1 MSEPLEVARRIFMND
16 ESELRCGWR
25 VLAFVFVFIVAEM
38 LLAGLIKVAGILFP
52 AFSFISDQ
60 RISGE
65 GLNAR
70 RVALLYVDAVRD
82 LGAALISTVICAH
95 ALELRSLGSV
105 GYKLHRG
112 WFKDFSLCS
121 LIGGCS
127 LAIAV
132 GVSAVAGAVT
142 FNVRAEHLG
151 MLGLGLLIT
160 FGFFLAAGAFE
171 ELLFRGFAFQALT
184 HNLGGAAAIG
194 ITAVFFGAAH
204 IGNDNASVFST
215 INTILAGVWLGIA
228 YLITRS
234 LWLAT
239 ALHYSWNFAMVFVF
253 GLPVSGFTTFSG
265 VSWLQGH
272 PGSPLWVSGGSYG
285 PEAGMCAT
293 LALLVSTMVIWRSGF
308 FNTSAEMLAAIKHGK
323 REPSYVS
330 ITSGAAEPS
339 MIEQVPSDDSPKM

>member
-1 MSEPLEVARRIFMND
+1 MSELPGAARRIFMNQ

-25 VLAFVFVFIVAEM
+25 VLAFVFVFVVAEM
-38 LLAGLIKVAGILFP
+38 LLAGLIKVAVILFP
-52 AFSFISDQ
+52 VLSFISDQ
-60 RISGE
+60 RVSGE
-65 GLNAR
+65 ALSAR
-70 RVALLYVDAVRD
+70 GVLVLYVSTARD
-82 LGAALISTVICAH
+82 LSAALISTVICAH
-95 ALELRSLGSV
+95 GLEHRSLASV

-112 WFKDFSLCS
+112 WFKDFSLGS
-121 LIGGCS
+121 LVGGCS

-132 GVSAVAGAVT
+132 GVAAVAGAVT
-142 FNVRAEHLG
+142 FNVRAKDLR
-151 MLGLGLLIT
+151 MLVFGLLIT

-204 IGNDNASVFST
+204 IGNENASVFST
-215 INTILAGVWLGIA
+215 IYTTLAGVWLGLA

-239 ALHYSWNFAMVFVF
+239 ALHYSWNFAMGFVF

-265 VSWLQGH
+265 VSWLRGH
-272 PGSPLWVSGGSYG
+272 PGSPVWVSGGSYG
-285 PEAGMCAT
+285 PEAGMCST
-293 LALLVSTMVIWRSGF
+293 VALVVSMIVIWRSGF
-308 FNTSAEMLAAIKHGK
+308 FKASPEMLAAIKHGK

-330 ITSGAAEPS
+330 ITSDTTEESA
-339 MIEQVPSDDSPKM
+339 IEQVPGDDSPKA

>member
-38 LLAGLIKVAGILFP
+38 LLAGFIKVAGILFP
-52 AFSFISDQ
+52 ALSFISDQ
-60 RISGE
+60 RISSE
-65 GLNAR
+65 GLDAR
-70 RVALLYVDAVRD
+70 RVALLYVDAARD
-82 LGAALISTVICAH
+82 LIAALISTAICAH
-95 ALELRSLGSV
+95 WLEHRSLTSV

-112 WFKDFSLCS
+112 WFKDFSLGS
-121 LIGGCS
+121 LLGGCS

-132 GVSAVAGAVT
+132 GFSAVAGAVT
-142 FNVRAEHLG
+142 FNVRAERLG
-151 MLGLGLLIT
+151 MLFFGLLIT

-194 ITAVFFGAAH
+194 ITAVVFGAAH
-204 IGNDNASVFST
+204 VGNDNASVFST
-215 INTILAGVWLGIA
+215 INTILAGVWLGLA

-253 GLPVSGFTTFSG
+253 GLPVSGFTTFNG

-272 PGSPLWVSGGSYG
+272 PGSPVWVSGGSYG
-285 PEAGMCAT
+285 PEAGMCST
-293 LALLVSTMVIWRSGF
+293 VALLVSTIVIWRSGF
-308 FNTSAEMLAAIKHGK
+308 FRASSEMLAAIKHGK
-323 REPSYVS
+323 REPLYVS
-330 ITSGAAEPS
+330 ITSDAAEPS
-339 MIEQVPSDDSPKM
+339 MIEQMPGDDSRKT

>member
-1 MSEPLEVARRIFMND
+1 MSDTPGVARRIFMND

-25 VLAFVFVFIVAEM
+25 VLAFVFLFVVAEI
-38 LLAGLIKVAGILFP
+38 LLAGFIKVAGILFP
-52 AFSFISDQ
+52 ALSFISDQ

-70 RVALLYVDAVRD
+70 GVLVLYVNTARD
-82 LGAALISTVICAH
+82 LSATLIASIVCAH
-95 ALELRSLGSV
+95 GLEHRSLASV
-105 GYKLHRG
+105 GYKLHGG
-112 WFKDFSLCS
+112 WFKDFSLGS

-132 GVSAVAGAVT
+132 GVAAVAGAVT
-142 FNVRAEHLG
+142 FSVRAEHLG

-204 IGNDNASVFST
+204 IGNENASVFST
-215 INTILAGVWLGIA
+215 INTILAGVWLGFA

-253 GLPVSGFTTFSG
+253 GLPVSGFTAFSG

-293 LALLVSTMVIWRSGF
+293 FALLVSTMVIWRSGL
-308 FNTSAEMLAAIKHGK
+308 FNASAEMLAAIKHSK

-330 ITSGAAEPS
+330 ITSDGAEPS
-339 MIEQVPSDDSPKM
+339 MIEQVPDRDGRQA

>member
-1 MSEPLEVARRIFMND
+1 MSDPPGVARRIFMNE

-25 VLAFVFVFIVAEM
+25 VLAFVFVFVVAEM
-38 LLAGLIKVAGILFP
+38 LLAGLIKVAGMLFP
-52 AFSFISDQ
+52 ALSFISDQ

-65 GLNAR
+65 GLTAR
-70 RVALLYVDAVRD
+70 GVLVLFVNTARD
-82 LGAALISTVICAH
+82 LSAALIATIICAH
-95 ALELRSLGSV
+95 GLEHRGLASV
-105 GYKLHRG
+105 GFKVHRG
-112 WFKDFSLCS
+112 WFKDFSLGS

-142 FNVRAEHLG
+142 FNVRAEDLG

-204 IGNDNASVFST
+204 IGNENASVFST
-215 INTILAGVWLGIA
+215 INTILAGVWLGLA

-253 GLPVSGFTTFSG
+253 GLPVSGFTNFSG

-272 PGSPLWVSGGSYG
+272 PGSPVWVSGGSYG

-293 LALLVSTMVIWRSGF
+293 LALLVSAMVIWRRGF
-308 FNTSAEMLAAIKHGK
+308 FNASAEMLEAIKHGK

-339 MIEQVPSDDSPKM
+339 AIEQPSDDRPKM

>member
-1 MSEPLEVARRIFMND
+1 MSEPLDVARRIFMND

-25 VLAFVFVFIVAEM
+25 VLAFVFVFVVAEM
-38 LLAGLIKVAGILFP
+38 LLVGLIKVAGTLFP
-52 AFSFISDQ
+52 ALSFISDQ

-65 GLNAR
+65 ALNAR
-70 RVALLYVDAVRD
+70 RVVLLYVDAARD
-82 LGAALISTVICAH
+82 LSAALIATIVCAH
-95 ALELRSLGSV
+95 WLEHRSLASV

-112 WFKDFSLCS
+112 WFKDFSLGS
-121 LIGGCS
+121 LLGGCS

-132 GVSAVAGAVT
+132 GVAAGAGAVT
-142 FNVRAEHLG
+142 FSVRAEHLG

-160 FGFFLAAGAFE
+160 FSFFLAAGAFE

-194 ITAVFFGAAH
+194 ITAVFFGVAH

-215 INTILAGVWLGIA
+215 INTILAGVWLGLA

-253 GLPVSGFTTFSG
+253 GLPVSGFTTFNG
-265 VSWLQGH
+265 VSWLEGH
-272 PGSPLWVSGGSYG
+272 PGSPVWVSGGSYG

-293 LALLVSTMVIWRSGF
+293 LALLVSTLVIWRSGF
-308 FNTSAEMLAAIKHGK
+308 FKASPEMLAAIKHGK
-323 REPSYVS
+323 RDPSYAS
-330 ITSGAAEPS
+330 ITSEAAEPS
-339 MIEQVPSDDSPKM
+339 MIEQVPGDDSPKT

>member
-1 MSEPLEVARRIFMND
+1 
-16 ESELRCGWR
+16 
-25 VLAFVFVFIVAEM
+25 
-38 LLAGLIKVAGILFP
+38 
-52 AFSFISDQ
+52 
-60 RISGE
+60 
-65 GLNAR
+65 
-70 RVALLYVDAVRD
+70 
-82 LGAALISTVICAH
+82 
-95 ALELRSLGSV
+95 
-105 GYKLHRG
+105 
-112 WFKDFSLCS
+112 
-121 LIGGCS
+121 
-127 LAIAV
+127 
-132 GVSAVAGAVT
+132 
-142 FNVRAEHLG
+142 

-204 IGNDNASVFST
+204 IGNDNASLFST
-215 INTILAGVWLGIA
+215 VNTILAGVWLGLA

-272 PGSPLWVSGGSYG
+272 PGSPVWVSGGSYG

-293 LALLVSTMVIWRSGF
+293 LALLVSTMVSWRSGVF
-308 FNTSAEMLAAIKHGK
+308 EASPEMLAAIKHGK

-330 ITSGAAEPS
+330 ITSEASRIEPVS
-339 MIEQVPSDDSPKM
+339 GDDTPRA

>member
-1 MSEPLEVARRIFMND
+1 MSEPLDVARRIFMND

-25 VLAFVFVFIVAEM
+25 VLVFVFVFIVAEM
-38 LLAGLIKVAGILFP
+38 LLAGLIKVAGTLFP
-52 AFSFISDQ
+52 VLSFMADQ
-60 RISGE
+60 RTSGE
-65 GLNAR
+65 ALSTRGVL
-70 RVALLYVDAVRD
+70 LLYVNAGRD
-82 LGAALISTVICAH
+82 LSAALIATIVCAH
-95 ALELRSLGSV
+95 VLEHRSLASV

-112 WFKDFSLCS
+112 WFKDISLGS
-121 LIGGCS
+121 LVGCCS

-132 GVSAVAGAVT
+132 GVAAVAGAVT
-142 FNVRAEHLG
+142 FNVRAENPR
-151 MLGLGLLIT
+151 MLGTGLLIT

-215 INTILAGVWLGIA
+215 INTILAGVWLGLA

-253 GLPVSGFTTFSG
+253 GLPVSGFTTFNG

-272 PGSPLWVSGGSYG
+272 PGSPVWVSGGSYG

-293 LALLVSTMVIWRSGF
+293 LALLVSTMVIWRSGVF
-308 FNTSAEMLAAIKHGK
+308 KASPEMLAAIKHGK

-330 ITSGAAEPS
+330 ITSDAANPS
-339 MIEQVPSDDSPKM
+339 VIEQVPDGDG